1 MCAHAYTWEWTW
13 HYTCGGERLPSPVPG
28 VAAALPPA
36 FVDPLSTSPLS
47 SECNP
52 AHLTFL
58 VSSLELGSSGLP
70 VSAYLFT
77 EPSPWPI
84 LCNHLWLG
92 DKNCVFNSYYGV
104 WSISSHL
111 NVLVSVSLSQGGV
124 WSSANPHHSETSE
137 TYFF

>member
-1 MCAHAYTWEWTW
+1 MRTHGNGHGTLRVVVRDSRAPFLEWQLHSLQLLW
-13 HYTCGGERLPSPVPG
+13 ILCLP
-28 VAAALPPA
+28 L
-36 FVDPLSTSPLS
+36 LS
-47 SECNP
+47 SEYSP

-84 LCNHLWLG
+84 LCDHLWLG

-104 WSISSHL
+104 WGTSSHL
-111 NVLVSVSLSQGGV
+111 NVPVSVSLSHGGV
-124 WSSANPHHSETSE
+124 WSSANPHRSETSE